1 MIRASFHRSAPITAT
16 ALLLGLSAAVVPAR
30 PRHAL
35 EFQDVTQ
42 QTGIGFKHADGSSGR
57 RYIVEAMSAGLALF
71 DYDQDGDI
79 DIYLVS
85 GSALRGSQYSPPPRN
100 RLYRNEGNWRFTD
113 VTETSGLGDTGHGL
127 AVTVGDYDN
136 DGDRDVY
143 LTNFGPNALY
153 RNNGDGTF
161 TNVTKAAGVANG
173 FNVGAGANFLDIE
186 GDGDLDLFVS
196 SYIHFTYDNHVL
208 GKARGYP
215 AYVGPRVYDL
225 TPDALYRNNGD
236 GTFTNISV
244 ASGIANTPGS
254 GMGTVCAD
262 YDHDGDTDI
271 FVAND
276 NAPNF
281 LFANNGAGLFT
292 ECGTLAGIA
301 YDFYGNEMG
310 SMGVDC
316 ADYDNDGHLD
326 FYVTSYQ
333 DQLAHLY
340 RNLGDGFFEDKTL
353 SSGAGAGTGGNVTWG
368 NGFADFDH
376 DGDRDLFVA
385 VGHLDDNVAQW
396 DQRTSYAAHNLVLMN
411 LGNGRFVDISQ
422 DCGEGLKVARSSR
435 GCGLDDLDND
445 GDIDIVVLNTRSEPT
460 ILRNDSSSQGH
471 WLQIRLRGTRTNRD
485 GIGACVKV
493 VAQDMSLIDEVHS
506 GRGYQSHHGMRLHFG
521 LGNRSKIDRVE
532 VRWIGGEAEV
542 FRNIEIDRLIT
553 LTEGDS

>member
-1 MIRASFHRSAPITAT
+1 
-16 ALLLGLSAAVVPAR
+16 
-30 PRHAL
+30 
-35 EFQDVTQ
+35 
-42 QTGIGFKHADGSSGR
+42 
-57 RYIVEAMSAGLALF
+57 
-71 DYDQDGDI
+71 
-79 DIYLVS
+79 
-85 GSALRGSQYSPPPRN
+85 
-100 RLYRNEGNWRFTD
+100 
-113 VTETSGLGDTGHGL
+113 
-127 AVTVGDYDN
+127 
-136 DGDRDVY
+136 
-143 LTNFGPNALY
+143 LY

-161 TNVTKAAGVANG
+161 T
-173 FNVGAGANFLDIE
+173 DIS
-186 GDGDLDLFVS
+186 L
-196 SYIHFTYDNHVL
+196 
-208 GKARGYP
+208 
-215 AYVGPRVYDL
+215 
-225 TPDALYRNNGD
+225 
-236 GTFTNISV
+236 
-244 ASGIANTPGS
+244 ASGIASTPGS

-276 NAPNF
+276 NAPDF

-292 ECGTLAGIA
+292 ESGTLAGIA
-301 YDFYGNEMG
+301 YDLYGNEMG

-316 ADYDNDGHLD
+316 ADYDNDGRLD

-353 SSGAGAGTGGNVTWG
+353 TSGAGAGTGGNVTWG

-396 DQRTSYAAHNLVLMN
+396 DQRTSYTADNLVMMN
-411 LGNGRFVDISQ
+411 MGNGRFVDISQ

-460 ILRNDSSSQGH
+460 VLRNNSSSQGH

-493 VAQDMSLIDEVHS
+493 ITQDMSLIDEVHS
-506 GRGYQSHHGMRLHFG
+506 GRGYQSHYGMRLHFG
-521 LGNRSKIDRVE
+521 LGNRIKIDRVE
-532 VRWIGGEAEV
+532 VRWIGGKAEV

>member
-1 MIRASFHRSAPITAT
+1 MIRASFQRSVPIAAI
-16 ALLLGLSAAVVPAR
+16 ALLLGLLVVAVPAR
-30 PRHAL
+30 PGHAI
-35 EFQDVTQ
+35 EFQDVTRK
-42 QTGIGFKHADGSSGR
+42 TGIDFRHADGSSGR

-79 DIYLVS
+79 DIYFVS
-85 GSALRGSQYSPPPRN
+85 GGALRASQYSYPPCN

-113 VTETSGLGDTGHGL
+113 VTEASGLCDTGHGL

-143 LTNFGPNALY
+143 LNNFGPNALY

-161 TNVTKAAGVANG
+161 T
-173 FNVGAGANFLDIE
+173 DIS
-186 GDGDLDLFVS
+186 LV
-196 SYIHFTYDNHVL
+196 
-208 GKARGYP
+208 
-215 AYVGPRVYDL
+215 
-225 TPDALYRNNGD
+225 
-236 GTFTNISV
+236 
-244 ASGIANTPGS
+244 SGIAQTPGS

-262 YDHDGDTDI
+262 YDQDGDTDI

-276 NAPNF
+276 NAPDF
-281 LFANNGAGLFT
+281 LFANDGAGLFT

-301 YDFYGNEMG
+301 YDLYGNEMG

-316 ADYDNDGHLD
+316 ADYDNDGRPD

-333 DQLAHLY
+333 NQLAHLY

-353 SSGAGAGTGGNVTWG
+353 ASGAGAGTGGNVTWG
-368 NGFADFDH
+368 NGFADFDN

-385 VGHLDDNVAQW
+385 VGHLDDNVAKW
-396 DQRTSYAAHNLVLMN
+396 DQRTSYYAGNLVLMN
-411 LGNGRFVDISQ
+411 TGNGRFVDISQ

-460 ILRNDSSSQGH
+460 ILRNNSSSKGH

-485 GIGACVKV
+485 GVGACVKV
-493 VAQDMSLIDEVHS
+493 VARDMSLIDEVHS

-521 LGNRSKIDRVE
+521 LGNHSKIDRVE
-532 VRWIGGEAEV
+532 VRWIGGKTEV